1 MARKPAKEQGDT
13 LRIIIDSAFTL
24 FGKFG
29 YDGVSVDQIAK
40 KSNLSKGAMYWH
52 FENKDDLY
60 VACLKEIHDI
70 FNRYILSAVAGETS
84 VPDALQTLTEA
95 VDTMLHDRLVMRGI
109 AGYWLEPSG
118 RADQKRIDATNKVF
132 QDNALMIL
140 GGLFERGRANGQL
153 AFDETPEDLARALMA
168 LIENAVLTLR
178 AGNAEQSRHTSQI
191 LMSAFF
197 RAYGKGLAPA
207 NTTQFGDKA
216 VPQER
221 ATG

>member
-13 LRIIIDSAFTL
+13 LRIIIDSAFAL

-52 FENKDDLY
+52 FKNKDDLY
-60 VACLKEIHDI
+60 VACLKEVHDI
-70 FNRYILSAVAGETS
+70 FNRYVFSAIAAEASVAE
-84 VPDALQTLTEA
+84 ALASLTDG

-118 RADQKRIDATNKVF
+118 RADKRRIDATNKAF
-132 QDNALMIL
+132 QDNAMAIL
-140 GGLFERGRANGQL
+140 GSLFEKGRATGQL
-153 AFDETPEDLARALMA
+153 AFEDNPEDVARALMS
-168 LIENAVLTLR
+168 LIENSVLTLR
-178 AGNAEQSRHTSQI
+178 RGSPEENRQTSHM
-191 LMSAFF
+191 LMNAFF

-207 NTTQFGDKA
+207 NTEEFGSQQD
-216 VPQER
+216 
-221 ATG
+221 TGRIAI